1 MKRLLLLLSLLPS
14 VVGLQSNPATEAA
27 RLWRQQHEREIV
39 DEFVGFLKIPNTPTD
54 RENILRNAATLAAMM
69 ARRGMDPKT
78 VSIPGANP
86 VVFGEIS
93 TPGATRTLGFYAHYD
108 GALLDPKGWTN
119 PPFEPTLRNRT
130 IETGGTPVAWPTRGT
145 PLDPETRLYA
155 RGSGDDKAP
164 IIALV
169 TALDALRAAGV
180 ATKSNLKFA
189 FEGEEEA
196 GSAHLERI
204 LTANRDLFAADLWLI
219 LDGPLHQTR
228 QQALAFGARGS
239 TGAEITVYG
248 PRSEL
253 HSGHYGNW
261 APNPAMMLAQL
272 LASMKSGSGRVLIE
286 GFYDGVEA
294 LSATEQRAIA
304 DAPNID
310 ADLMRAF
317 WLGAS
322 DNAPRALAEL
332 ITEPSLNVRGMSSA
346 RTGGQASNV
355 IPASATASL
364 DIRLVKGMDKDRTV
378 QQLVEHVRKQGYFV
392 VHDEPTAETRMA
404 HAKVVRIVPMPGG
417 YNSVRT
423 SMDLPI
429 AKELIAVVEGARGPT
444 VKIPNMGGSV
454 PLDMFERA
462 LGTRTIIVPVANHD
476 DNQHSADEN
485 LRIQNLWDAVEL
497 MAALLTM

>member
-1 MKRLLLLLSLLPS
+1 
-14 VVGLQSNPATEAA
+14 
-27 RLWRQQHEREIV
+27 
-39 DEFVGFLKIPNTPTD
+39 
-54 RENILRNAATLAAMM
+54 
-69 ARRGMDPKT
+69 
-78 VSIPGANP
+78 
-86 VVFGEIS
+86 
-93 TPGATRTLGFYAHYD
+93 
-108 GALLDPKGWTN
+108 
-119 PPFEPTLRNRT
+119 
-130 IETGGTPVAWPTRGT
+130 
-145 PLDPETRLYA
+145 
-155 RGSGDDKAP
+155 
-164 IIALV
+164 
-169 TALDALRAAGV
+169 
-180 ATKSNLKFA
+180 
-189 FEGEEEA
+189 
-196 GSAHLERI
+196 
-204 LTANRDLFAADLWLI
+204 
-219 LDGPLHQTR
+219 
-228 QQALAFGARGS
+228 
-239 TGAEITVYG
+239 
-248 PRSEL
+248 
-253 HSGHYGNW
+253 
-261 APNPAMMLAQL
+261 MLAQL

-322 DNAPRALAEL
+322 DNAPRSLAEL

-392 VHDEPTAETRMA
+392 VDDEPTAETRMA

-485 LRIQNLWDAVEL
+485 LRIQNLWDAIEL